1 MRIGVLWNKL
11 ADPKNIPRLFAFS
24 LGIILI
30 IGLIVPLALNPDQL
44 YVRPA
49 PQEQIDEGLAIAPY
63 DRGGEVLTT
72 AGEIN
77 PQYPDNAASLGMI
90 TAYMSPLAQ
99 WVSSISPYFGTSIYS
114 SPGGLIDEIL
124 YYTRGFDTILES
136 SILMMSFII
145 ASWLSIN
152 YTMNKKN
159 DGEEIRQ
166 DVKKAIKDSNN
177 VAREVKAN
185 DIKARSK
192 QLRRDN

>member
-11 ADPKNIPRLFAFS
+11 AEPKNIPRLFAFS

-30 IGLIVPLALNPDQL
+30 VGLIVPLALNPDQI

-49 PQEQIDEGLAIAPY
+49 PQEQVDDGLAIAPY
-63 DRGGEVLTT
+63 DRGGEPLKEP
-72 AGEIN
+72 GNIN

-90 TAYMSPLAQ
+90 TGYMTPPAQ
-99 WVSSISPYFGTSIYS
+99 WISSLSPYFGTSIYS

-124 YYTRGFDTILES
+124 YYTRGFDTVLES

-152 YTMNKKN
+152 YTMNRKN
-159 DGEEIRQ
+159 DEGEIKK
-166 DVKKAIKDSNN
+166 DVKKAIDDSAK
-177 VAREVKAN
+177 VASQIKAN
-185 DIKARSK
+185 DAKARAK